1 MFDLIIGW
9 HHRQIIAP
17 RHKENILSR
26 IDARKQLYDIYKGV
40 KDDVDSEVGIAS
52 ILSLNYLFEL
62 DKVHVNELQ

>member
-1 MFDLIIGW
+1 M
-9 HHRQIIAP
+9 
-17 RHKENILSR
+17 SR